1 MPLDPLPRGRR
12 LAEAVYEDEAHAP
25 MIP

>member
-1 MPLDPLPRGRR
+1 MPPDPLPRGRR
-12 LAEAVYEDEAHAP
+12 LAEAVYEDQAHAP